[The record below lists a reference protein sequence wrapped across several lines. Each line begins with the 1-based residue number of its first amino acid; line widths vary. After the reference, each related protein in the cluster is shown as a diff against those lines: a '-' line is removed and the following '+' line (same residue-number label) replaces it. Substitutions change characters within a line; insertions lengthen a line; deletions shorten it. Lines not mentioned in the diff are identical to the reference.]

1 VNSRASSSNSRRI
14 KIPTLDGTTIEDFLP
29 YIGAKVSKVK
39 ESREPKPFK
48 SGSKI
53 NTVKG
58 VIMHPILNIPA
69 FTFEED
75 ESYVECRRCGVV
87 D

>member
-1 VNSRASSSNSRRI
+1 MAMDMEGQM
-14 KIPTLDGTTIEDFLP
+14 KYEDM
-29 YIGAKVSKVK
+29 IGKKVEKNLSG
-39 ESREPKPFK
+39 KPFK

-58 VIMHPILNIPA
+58 VVKHPVLGIPA

-75 ESYVECRRCGVV
+75 DSYVECRRCQVV
-87 D
+87 KN

>member
-1 VNSRASSSNSRRI
+1 MARLNG
-14 KIPTLDGTTIEDFLP
+14 DTIEDFMP
-29 YIGAKVSKVK
+29 YVGCKVSKIQ
-39 ESREPKPFK
+39 ENREPKPFK
-48 SGSKI
+48 SKSKI

-58 VIMHPILNIPA
+58 VIVHPILNIPA

-87 D
+87 EG